1 MFFKNTVKAME
12 KFSMSSLRNKY
23 ACNVIIIFII
33 FDILKVFVTTGMY
46 TMCLGMGSPTSYTL
60 FDIGYRLS

>member
-1 MFFKNTVKAME
+1 MLNELSE
-12 KFSMSSLRNKY
+12 KQICMQ
-23 ACNVIIIFII
+23 CNYYFHLHYQL
-33 FDILKVFVTTGMY
+33 DILKVFVTTGIS